1 MMMSRDLE
9 KYAADYSHD
18 YGFERWQVMFRRRA
32 VLKHCS
38 VLNPEHVLEVGCG
51 VEPLFLHFPPV
62 SSWHV
67 VEPSAPFAEMARTHA
82 LGLDGVQIVEGFIE
96 SSLETLASLQ
106 HHNPFDLIIAGGVLQ
121 EVPDP
126 QSFLLSIRSLCS
138 AATVVHVNVPNAD
151 SWHRRTA
158 LAMGLLS
165 SSCQPSER
173 ASMLQQRVVYDR
185 RTLVSEVKQ
194 AGFQVIAHGGIFF
207 KPFDH
212 ARMLAALDCGVLTE
226 AHLEAYA
233 QLGEELPH
241 LASEIWVHL
250 RRTA

>member
-1 MMMSRDLE
+1 MPRDLE
-9 KYAADYSHD
+9 KYAADYSHS
-18 YGFERWQVMFRRRA
+18 YGFERWQVKFRRRT

-38 VLNPEHVLEVGCG
+38 GLNPEHVLEVGCG
-51 VEPLFLHFPPV
+51 VEPLFLHYPPV
-62 SSWHV
+62 CSWYV
-67 VEPSAPFAEMARTHA
+67 VEPSAPFAEMARAHA
-82 LGLDGVQIVEGFIE
+82 LGLDGVQIVEGFLE

-106 HHNPFDLIIAGGVLQ
+106 QNNPFDLIIAGGVLQ

-126 QSFLLSIRSLCS
+126 QAFLLSIHSLCS
-138 AATVVHVNVPNAD
+138 TTTVVHVNVPNAD

-158 LAMGLLS
+158 VAMGLLS
-165 SSCQPSER
+165 STYQPSER
-173 ASMLQQRVVYDR
+173 ASILQQRVVYDR
-185 RTLVSEVKQ
+185 RALFTEVKQ
-194 AGFQVIAHGGIFF
+194 AGFQVIADGGIFF

-212 ARMLAALDCGVLTE
+212 ARMLAALDCRVLTE

-250 RRTA
+250 RKTA